1 MNKIF
6 TKTQLNLINNFLDNE
21 IDLIEGLIIS
31 KEKSS
36 KKTKK
41 IILDYSK
48 SLFVNQKKDFFFILN

>member
-1 MNKIF
+1 MSKIF
-6 TKTQLNLINNFLDNE
+6 TKTQLNLINNYLDDEMN
-21 IDLIEGLIIS
+21 LIERLIIS
-31 KEKSS
+31 KKKSN

>member
-1 MNKIF
+1 MSKIF

-21 IDLIEGLIIS
+21 MDLIERLIIL
-31 KEKSS
+31 KEKSN

-48 SLFVNQKKDFFFILN
+48 SLFVNQKKDFYFMLN